1 MRWEHHLFT
10 GRGENAL
17 KKAYLKKT
25 LTFIDAET
33 ELLYLKIRYPEQ
45 FHQPEQTFKSDLY
58 IIPKSKGLGIIG
70 MAEIVVGLFLSGEVK
85 DKSGK
90 AVSLTLLA
98 QTFEHAFN
106 FSFGSIYD
114 KQDALFRRKPFNLTK
129 TLDFLKSLINRKDK
143 TINNR

>member
-1 MRWEHHLFT
+1 MRWEHYLFM

-17 KKAYLKKT
+17 KKTYLRKT
-25 LTFIDAET
+25 LTFIDSET
-33 ELLYLKIRYPEQ
+33 KLLYLEIRYPEQ
-45 FHQPEQTFKSDLY
+45 FLQPDQTFKSELY
-58 IIPKSKGLGIIG
+58 IVPKSKGLGIIG
-70 MAEIVVGLFLSGEVK
+70 MAEIVVSLFLSGEVK

-98 QTFEHAFN
+98 KTFEQAFN

-129 TLDFLKSLINRKDK
+129 TLDSLKSLILRKDN

>member
-1 MRWEHHLFT
+1 MRWKHYLFM

-17 KKAYLKKT
+17 KNTYLQKT
-25 LTFIDAET
+25 LTFIDSEIA
-33 ELLYLKIRYPEQ
+33 LLNLKIRYPGQ

-98 QTFEHAFN
+98 QTFEQAFN
-106 FSFGSIYD
+106 FSFWEYLRQAGCPV
-114 KQDALFRRKPFNLTK
+114 QT
-129 TLDFLKSLINRKDK
+129 
-143 TINNR
+143 

>member
-1 MRWEHHLFT
+1 M
-10 GRGENAL
+10 GRGENV
-17 KKAYLKKT
+17 LKKT
-25 LTFIDAET
+25 YLQKTLAFIDSET
-33 ELLYLKIRYPEQ
+33 ELLHLKIRYPEQ
-45 FHQPEQTFKSDLY
+45 FCQPSKQTFKSDLY

-114 KQDALFRRKPFNLTK
+114 KQDALFRRKPFNLTR
-129 TLDFLKSLINRKDK
+129 TLDFLKSLIHRKDN